1 MLWLAARGEFA
12 SVCRI
17 TVMER
22 ANPESN
28 TDRGPTPFHLA
39 DWAFPRHLLSHGVR
53 WVNSR
58 IGAKRDII
66 RSHLIGREEGFTLNE
81 VLVSIAMISISI
93 LGFSLNTMSVI
104 RGNYISKNVTTATF
118 LAQDKIEQLKSPVP
132 LTDVGNCAAPP
143 EKDITA
149 TGSSGGIYARCWT
162 IKDSP
167 LGAGL
172 REITV
177 TVRWTDYLG
186 HKVTL
191 STLVFT
197 E

>member
-1 MLWLAARGEFA
+1 
-12 SVCRI
+12 
-17 TVMER
+17 MER
-22 ANPESN
+22 ANTEAN
-28 TDRGPTPFHLA
+28 KERGPTPIHRGE
-39 DWAFPRHLLSHGVR
+39 WAFSRYLSLHGVR
-53 WVNSR
+53 RAKSR
-58 IGAKRDII
+58 IGAKRDVI
-66 RSHLIGREEGFTLNE
+66 RLPLIGREGGFTLNE
-81 VLVSIAMISISI
+81 VLASIALISISI

-118 LAQDKIEQLKSPVP
+118 LAQDKIEQLKSRVP
-132 LTDVGNCAAPP
+132 LTDVGNCADPP

-149 TGSSGGIYARCWT
+149 TGSAGGIYARCWT
-162 IKDSP
+162 IKTSP

-177 TVRWTDYLG
+177 TVNWTDYLG

>member
-1 MLWLAARGEFA
+1 
-12 SVCRI
+12 
-17 TVMER
+17 MES

-28 TDRGPTPFHLA
+28 KDRGPTPFRRE
-39 DWAFPRHLLSHGVR
+39 DWAFPRYLFLHGVR
-53 WVNSR
+53 RANSR
-58 IGAKRDII
+58 IGAKRGIV

-81 VLVSIAMISISI
+81 VLASIALISISI

-118 LAQDKIEQLKSPVP
+118 LAQDKMEQLKSLVP
-132 LTDVGNCAAPP
+132 LTDVGNCADPP

-149 TGSSGGIYARCWT
+149 TGSAGGIYGRCWT

-167 LGAGL
+167 VGAGL

-177 TVRWTDYLG
+177 TVRWTDYLSR
-186 HKVTL
+186 KVTL

>member
-1 MLWLAARGEFA
+1 
-12 SVCRI
+12 
-17 TVMER
+17 MES

-28 TDRGPTPFHLA
+28 KDRGPTPFRCE
-39 DWAFPRHLLSHGVR
+39 DRAFPRYLFLHGVR
-53 WVNSR
+53 RANSR
-58 IGAKRDII
+58 IGAKRGIM

-81 VLVSIAMISISI
+81 VLASIALISISI

-118 LAQDKIEQLKSPVP
+118 LAQDKLEQLKS
-132 LTDVGNCAAPP
+132 LATLSDLDNCADPP
-143 EKDITA
+143 EKDVTA
-149 TGSSGGIYARCWT
+149 TGSEGGIYGRCWT

-167 LGAGL
+167 LGTGL

-177 TVRWTDYLG
+177 TVRWTDYLSR
-186 HKVTL
+186 KVTL

>member
-1 MLWLAARGEFA
+1 VCQIAA
-12 SVCRI
+12 
-17 TVMER
+17 MER
-22 ANPESN
+22 ANPEPN
-28 TDRGPTPFHLA
+28 KDRGPTPFHRG
-39 DWAFPRHLLSHGVR
+39 DWGFPRHLSLHGVR
-53 WVNSR
+53 RAKSR
-58 IGAKRDII
+58 IGAKREVI
-66 RSHLIGREEGFTLNE
+66 RLPLIGWEGGFTLNE
-81 VLVSIAMISISI
+81 VLASIALISISI

-118 LAQDKIEQLKSPVP
+118 LAQDKIEQLKSLVP
-132 LTDVGNCAAPP
+132 LTDVGNCPDPP

-149 TGSSGGIYARCWT
+149 TGSAGGIYARCWT
-162 IKDSP
+162 IKTSP

-177 TVRWTDYLG
+177 TVHWTDYLG

>member
-1 MLWLAARGEFA
+1 
-12 SVCRI
+12 
-17 TVMER
+17 MES
-22 ANPESN
+22 ANPKPN
-28 TDRGPTPFHLA
+28 KDRGPTPFHCGA
-39 DWAFPRHLLSHGVR
+39 WAFPRYLPLPGAR
-53 WVNSR
+53 RAKSR

-66 RSHLIGREEGFTLNE
+66 KLHLIGREEGFTFNE
-81 VLVSIAMISISI
+81 VLASIALISINI

-104 RGNYISKNVTTATF
+104 RGNYVSKNVTTATF
-118 LAQDKIEQLKSPVP
+118 LAQDKIEQLKSLVP
-132 LTDVGNCAAPP
+132 LTDVGNCADPP

-149 TGSSGGIYARCWT
+149 TGSAGGIYGRCWT
-162 IKDSP
+162 IKASP

-177 TVRWTDYLG
+177 TVHWTDNLG